1 MLGMDLAEEAAAA
14 HLADRLVA
22 TPAGRMDPVV
32 ATDPVAPTVDRVV
45 TMHLVSVH
53 QVSNTLA
60 HCVDC
65 TTAFTIA

>member
-22 TPAGRMDPVV
+22 TPAGRM
-32 ATDPVAPTVDRVV
+32 DPVAPTVDRVV